1 MSRRVLK
8 AGGIVLGK
16 WWLGRR
22 LAIEGAVGKQRI
34 VVRGRRKARHAGHRL
49 PAVDEPARQR
59 RVRRILFWILWANAL
74 LVIAKVAV
82 GLNIGSLS
90 VLGDAAHSATD
101 ALNNVIA
108 LAAIYFAAAPPD
120 EDHPYGH
127 GKYETLGA
135 FIIAGFLSITC
146 FELLKTAVTRLL
158 AGGEPPRF
166 GLLSVWVLA
175 GTMVVNILVAYYE
188 RRRGEEL
195 QSELLLADARHTQ
208 ADVWVT
214 LSVLVGLGLVHIGWR
229 QADAVLAVL
238 VAIVVAYGGV
248 GILRRTV
255 PVLVDRRAVNPQRI
269 LEVASS
275 VKGVVG
281 VSEVRSRGRPG
292 DGFAELTVR
301 VHPATHVRQAHVIAD
316 EVERR
321 VGSELKLRNVVV
333 HVEPSEL
340 H

>member
-1 MSRRVLK
+1 M
-8 AGGIVLGK
+8 
-16 WWLGRR
+16 
-22 LAIEGAVGKQRI
+22 
-34 VVRGRRKARHAGHRL
+34 
-49 PAVDEPARQR
+49 ARQR

-74 LVIAKVAV
+74 LVIAKVVV
-82 GLNIGSLS
+82 GYTIGSLS

-108 LAAIYFAAAPPD
+108 LTAIYFAAAPPD

-146 FELLKTAVTRLL
+146 FELLKSAVTRLL
-158 AGGEPPRF
+158 AGGQPPSPD
-166 GLLSVWVLA
+166 LLSVGILF
-175 GTMVVNILVAYYE
+175 GTMVVNIGVAYYE
-188 RRRGEEL
+188 RRRGREL

-214 LSVLVGLGLVHIGWR
+214 ASVLVGLGLVHLGWR

-248 GILRRTV
+248 EILKRTV
-255 PVLVDRRAVNPQRI
+255 PVLVDRRAVDPERI
-269 LEVASS
+269 FDVASG

-321 VGSELKLRNVVV
+321 VSSELKLRNVVV

>member
-1 MSRRVLK
+1 M
-8 AGGIVLGK
+8 
-16 WWLGRR
+16 
-22 LAIEGAVGKQRI
+22 
-34 VVRGRRKARHAGHRL
+34 RGRRNRAIHAGHRF
-49 PAVDEPARQR
+49 PALDDAVRQR

-74 LVIAKVAV
+74 LVVVKVAV
-82 GLNIGSLS
+82 GYTIGSLS

-108 LAAIYFAAAPPD
+108 LVAVYFAAAPPD

-158 AGGEPPRF
+158 AGGRPPRPD
-166 GLLSVWVLA
+166 LLSVAVLA
-175 GTMVVNILVAYYE
+175 GTMVVNIGVAYYE
-188 RRRGEEL
+188 RRRGRQL

-214 LSVLVGLGLVHIGWR
+214 LSVLVGLGLGHSGWR

-255 PVLVDRRAVNPQRI
+255 PVLVDRRAVEPERI
-269 LEVASS
+269 LDVASS

-321 VGSELKLRNVVV
+321 VCSELKLKNVVV

>member
-1 MSRRVLK
+1 MRRK
-8 AGGIVLGK
+8 LGK
-16 WWLGRR
+16 TRQTRHPLSVLDEATR
-22 LAIEGAVGKQRI
+22 L
-34 VVRGRRKARHAGHRL
+34 
-49 PAVDEPARQR
+49 R
-59 RVRRILFWILWANAL
+59 RVRRILVWILWANAL
-74 LVIAKVAV
+74 LVVVKVAV
-82 GLNIGSLS
+82 GFRIGSLS

-108 LAAIYFAAAPPD
+108 LTAVYFAAAPPD

-127 GKYETLGA
+127 GKFETLGA
-135 FIIAGFLSITC
+135 FAIAAFLSITC

-158 AGGEPPRF
+158 AGGRPPSP
-166 GLLSVWVLA
+166 GLLSVAVLA
-175 GTMVVNILVAYYE
+175 GTMVVNVGVAYYE
-188 RRRGEEL
+188 RRRGKEL

-214 LSVLVGLGLVHIGWR
+214 LSVLVGLGLVQLGWR

-255 PVLVDRRAVNPQRI
+255 PVLVDRRAVDPQRI
-269 LEVASS
+269 FDVASS

-301 VHPATHVRQAHVIAD
+301 VHPATHVREAHVIAD

-321 VGSELKLRNVVV
+321 VSSELKLRNVVA

>member
-1 MSRRVLK
+1 
-8 AGGIVLGK
+8 
-16 WWLGRR
+16 
-22 LAIEGAVGKQRI
+22 
-34 VVRGRRKARHAGHRL
+34 
-49 PAVDEPARQR
+49 
-59 RVRRILFWILWANAL
+59 
-74 LVIAKVAV
+74 
-82 GLNIGSLS
+82 
-90 VLGDAAHSATD
+90 
-101 ALNNVIA
+101 
-108 LAAIYFAAAPPD
+108 
-120 EDHPYGH
+120 
-127 GKYETLGA
+127 
-135 FIIAGFLSITC
+135 
-146 FELLKTAVTRLL
+146 
-158 AGGEPPRF
+158 
-166 GLLSVWVLA
+166 
-175 GTMVVNILVAYYE
+175 
-188 RRRGEEL
+188 L

-214 LSVLVGLGLVHIGWR
+214 LSVLVGLGLVQLGWR

-255 PVLVDRRAVNPQRI
+255 PVLVDRRAVDPQRI
-269 LEVASS
+269 FDVASS

-301 VHPATHVRQAHVIAD
+301 VHPATHVREAHVIAD

-321 VGSELKLRNVVV
+321 VSSELKLRNVVA

>member
-1 MSRRVLK
+1 MPRDRGERAIFKSRAASGYESRR
-8 AGGIVLGK
+8 
-16 WWLGRR
+16 
-22 LAIEGAVGKQRI
+22 Q
-34 VVRGRRKARHAGHRL
+34 
-49 PAVDEPARQR
+49 Q

-82 GLNIGSLS
+82 GLAIGSLS
-90 VLGDAAHSATD
+90 VLGDAAHSTTD

-108 LAAIYFAAAPPD
+108 LTAIHFAAAPPD

-127 GKYETLGA
+127 GKFETLGA
-135 FIIAGFLSITC
+135 FVIAGFLSITC
-146 FELLKTAVTRLL
+146 FELLKTAVTRLV
-158 AGGEPPRF
+158 AGGQPPRPD
-166 GLLSVWVLA
+166 LLAVAVLA
-175 GTMVVNILVAYYE
+175 GTVIVNVGVAYYE
-188 RRRGEEL
+188 RRRGREL

-214 LSVLVGLGLVHIGWR
+214 LSVLVGLGLVRVGWQ
-229 QADAVLAVL
+229 QADAVLAIV
-238 VAIVVAYGGV
+238 VAFVVAYGGV
-248 GILRRTV
+248 EILRRTV
-255 PVLVDRRAVNPQRI
+255 PVLVDRRAVDPERI
-269 LEVASS
+269 LDVASS
-275 VKGVVG
+275 VRGVVA

-301 VHPATHVRQAHVIAD
+301 VNPATHVRQAHAIAD

-321 VGSELKLRNVVV
+321 VSSQLKLKNVVV